1 MKKILV
7 LILSMNLFFQISIA
21 APTQNNTYTFSYC
34 EAEFGKCSRKC
45 TVTVIGR
52 SSLTLGSYVKIYIG
66 KNLIGEGYVLKHKSG
81 STFILKNKK
90 DINNSEI
97 HGGCADDILEINLKG
112 KQIWGC

>member
-1 MKKILV
+1 MKKIFY
-7 LILSMNLFFQISIA
+7 LILSINLFVQVSVA
-21 APTQNNTYTFSYC
+21 APLQNKSYTFSFC
-34 EAEFGKCSRKC
+34 EAEFGKCMKKC

-81 STFILKNKK
+81 STYILKNKK

>member
-1 MKKILV
+1 MCPWTGSRPMSV
-7 LILSMNLFFQISIA
+7 TASFA
-21 APTQNNTYTFSYC
+21 C
-34 EAEFGKCSRKC
+34 CRFGKCSRKC

-90 DINNSEI
+90 TTIYLNASVKVNYVNMRGTEFPNNTNI
-97 HGGCADDILEINLKG
+97 KY
-112 KQIWGC
+112 

>member
-1 MKKILV
+1 MKKILF

-21 APTQNNTYTFSYC
+21 APIQNNAYTFSYC

-81 STFILKNKK
+81 STYILKNKN